1 MSQWGFE
8 ILRSSEVDD
17 SNLVLRRY
25 LTPPKFTGLTTSGSL
40 YFAPASS
47 FSDESEGHYTQRDYD
62 AWDQE
67 LVHAGFDDRSRA
79 RASSAKA
86 KIAYWNRQA
95 VVISCWTAGAS
106 EDLRMWREYGKSSN
120 AVAIETTV
128 GALRASLGPDF
139 LIIPVTYLD
148 FGNHSIPKRH
158 SLQPYFFKRSH
169 FSWEREVR
177 VIGNMEMGKRIGT
190 PRFVPID
197 LQRVVNRLIIS
208 PFATSDYVG
217 TIERALRAH
226 SLSIPLVESEIVNAG

>member
-1 MSQWGFE
+1 MRAMSQRGLE
-8 ILRSSEVDD
+8 IRRSSEVDD

-40 YFAPASS
+40 CFAPASS

-67 LVHAGFDDRSRA
+67 LLHAGFDDRSRA

-95 VVISCWTAGAS
+95 GAMSCWTAGPS
-106 EDLRMWREYGKSSN
+106 EDLRMWREYGKSSD

-148 FGNHSIPKRH
+148 FGTTRFQSDT
-158 SLQPYFFKRSH
+158 H
-169 FSWEREVR
+169 FS
-177 VIGNMEMGKRIGT
+177 RI
-190 PRFVPID
+190 F
-197 LQRVVNRLIIS
+197 S
-208 PFATSDYVG
+208 SAATSLGSVKC
-217 TIERALRAH
+217 ALSAIWKWESVSALH
-226 SLSIPLVESEIVNAG
+226 DSFPLTFSEW